1 MGFESTQ
8 VTEVRNQ
15 CLKII
20 FKDLFSDKK
29 WYQKTGWIIAL
40 LIFFFPVGLFLM
52 RKYTDWKKPIKWIV
66 TALILICAFIGIA
79 FPDNLESINLKANS
93 KEAYDINQ
101 NVKITVATTPSDYE
115 LSNDDFQCSG
125 GNLSYSNGKLSFS
138 ASKAGLYSVWA
149 EHNGIK
155 SNTLSFKIED
165 KAVIAKKEQEKKAEE
180 ERIATEKAKQEEQ
193 ERLASD
199 AGFRSA
205 YNNCKSLHDKSFR
218 SLVTADLQKAVDDC
232 PLKHATLEK
241 IIVLFN
247 QMYTYADAN
256 DLCDKKYSDYVKIKS
271 EDDDEKGVPF
281 ENDELEILWKNQEDP
296 VVEMLLIICYS
307 GFRISEYIDLE
318 INWNENYLKGG
329 LKTDAGRNRIVPIH
343 SAILPLVKRRIKRD
357 GAFLT
362 CSTGDFRTDMYATLE
377 KLGIKKH
384 TPHDC
389 RHTFSKLCDDYYAN
403 ETDKKLMLGHS
414 FQDVTNKV
422 YLHRSL
428 ERLKEEIER
437 IKVCR

>member
-1 MGFESTQ
+1 MPRRIHQYVQATLYHLRSSLASGAIVLCLAVIFIPIFVRRRTRKEMRIVGRRKKYPKLPNGYGSIKRLSGKNRTNPYGVYPPTKEFDINGNPVSIKALCYVDDWYKGFTVLTWYKHGEYYPGREKELTESGSSDELGGQVAKILSKYSQTQ
-8 VTEVRNQ
+8 REVADQ
-15 CLKII
+15 KTFEDI
-20 FKDLFSDKK
+20 FKEF
-29 WYQKTGWIIAL
+29 YA
-40 LIFFFPVGLFLM
+40 
-52 RKYTDWKKPIKWIV
+52 WKFGKEY
-66 TALILICAFIGIA
+66 
-79 FPDNLESINLKANS
+79 NLNREKR
-93 KEAYDINQ
+93 
-101 NVKITVATTPSDYE
+101 
-115 LSNDDFQCSG
+115 
-125 GNLSYSNGKLSFS
+125 S
-138 ASKAGLYSVWA
+138 AS
-149 EHNGIK
+149 E
-155 SNTLSFKIED
+155 
-165 KAVIAKKEQEKKAEE
+165 
-180 ERIATEKAKQEEQ
+180 
-193 ERLASD
+193 

-247 QMYTYADAN
+247 QMYAYADAN

-389 RHTFSKLCDDYYAN
+389 RHTFSKLCDDYYVN